1 MANKTTDKSRAGKAA
16 REKGSRFE
24 RELSKLF
31 NEHGFN
37 THRGYV
43 FHKQSDV
50 VGLLGIHV
58 EAKAKERMNA
68 WDALGQAITESEKRK
83 DGLPTVFWKRS
94 RKGIM
99 VCMRFDDW
107 MKLYKMAR
115 RKDEGNTE
123 RNDSASHEGA
133 RVDNNDGSIP
143 VVRSD
148 QALRS
153 DMGTEKE
160 S

>member
-1 MANKTTDKSRAGKAA
+1 MATEKRDMKKAGKAA
-16 REKGSRFE
+16 RDKGSRFE

-31 NEHGFN
+31 NEHGFS

-58 EAKAKERMNA
+58 EAKAVERLNPWA
-68 WDALGQAITESEKRK
+68 ALQQAITESDKRK
-83 DGLPTVFWKRS
+83 DGMPTVFWKRS

-107 MKLYKMAR
+107 MKLYTIAR
-115 RKDEGNTE
+115 GKT
-123 RNDSASHEGA
+123 
-133 RVDNNDGSIP
+133 DGRTQD
-143 VVRSD
+143 VC
-148 QALRS
+148 
-153 DMGTEKE
+153 EE
-160 S
+160 NH

>member
-1 MANKTTDKSRAGKAA
+1 MKKAGKAA
-16 REKGSRFE
+16 REKGARFE

-31 NEHGFN
+31 NEHGFH

-50 VGLLGIHV
+50 VDLLGIHV
-58 EAKAKERMNA
+58 EAKAHERMNV
-68 WDALGQAITESEKRK
+68 WDALKQAITESEKRK
-83 DGLPTVFWKRS
+83 DGMPTVFWKRS

-115 RKDEGNTE
+115 GKTDGKNTNPQE
-123 RNDSASHEGA
+123 DT
-133 RVDNNDGSIP
+133 V
-143 VVRSD
+143 
-148 QALRS
+148 
-153 DMGTEKE
+153 
-160 S
+160 

>member
-1 MANKTTDKSRAGKAA
+1 MAAEKRDMRKAGKAA

-31 NEHGFN
+31 NEHGFS

-58 EAKAKERMNA
+58 EAKAQERMNV
-68 WDALGQAITESEKRK
+68 WDALKQAITESEKRK
-83 DGLPTVFWKRS
+83 DGMPTVFWKRS

-107 MKLYKMAR
+107 MKLYTIAR
-115 RKDEGNTE
+115 GKAKDGKQENVFSPT
-123 RNDSASHEGA
+123 
-133 RVDNNDGSIP
+133 
-143 VVRSD
+143 D
-148 QALRS
+148 Q
-153 DMGTEKE
+153 
-160 S
+160 

>member
-1 MANKTTDKSRAGKAA
+1 MATERDMKKAGKAA
-16 REKGSRFE
+16 RDKGSRFE

-31 NEHGFN
+31 NEHGFS

-58 EAKAKERMNA
+58 EAKAHERMNV
-68 WDALGQAITESEKRK
+68 WDAMKQAVEEADKRK
-83 DGLPTVFWKRS
+83 DGMPTVFWKRS

-107 MKLYKMAR
+107 MKLYTIAR
-115 RKDEGNTE
+115 GKAKDGKQENVF
-123 RNDSASHEGA
+123 S
-133 RVDNNDGSIP
+133 P
-143 VVRSD
+143 SD
-148 QALRS
+148 Q
-153 DMGTEKE
+153 
-160 S
+160 

>member
-1 MANKTTDKSRAGKAA
+1 MATEKRDMKKAGKAA
-16 REKGSRFE
+16 REKGARFE

-31 NEHGFN
+31 NEHGFH

-58 EAKAKERMNA
+58 EAKAHERMNV
-68 WDALGQAITESEKRK
+68 WDAMKQAVTESDKRK
-83 DGLPTVFWKRS
+83 DGMPTVFWKRS

-107 MKLYKMAR
+107 MKLYQMAR
-115 RKDEGNTE
+115 GKDGNGRQADDVAE
-123 RNDSASHEGA
+123 
-133 RVDNNDGSIP
+133 
-143 VVRSD
+143 SD
-148 QALRS
+148 RQ
-153 DMGTEKE
+153 
-160 S
+160 

>member
-58 EAKAKERMNA
+58 EAKAVERLNPWA
-68 WDALGQAITESEKRK
+68 ALQQAITESDKRK
-83 DGLPTVFWKRS
+83 DGMPTVFWKRS

-99 VCMRFDDW
+99 VCMRFEDW
-107 MKLYKMAR
+107 MKLYTIAR
-115 RKDEGNTE
+115 HMKEGE
-123 RNDSASHEGA
+123 E
-133 RVDNNDGSIP
+133 
-143 VVRSD
+143 
-148 QALRS
+148 
-153 DMGTEKE
+153 
-160 S
+160 

>member
-1 MANKTTDKSRAGKAA
+1 MATERDMKKAGKAA
-16 REKGSRFE
+16 RDKGSRFE

-31 NEHGFN
+31 NEHGFS

-58 EAKAKERMNA
+58 EAKAHERMNV
-68 WDALGQAITESEKRK
+68 WDAMKQAVEEADKRK
-83 DGLPTVFWKRS
+83 DGMPTVFWKRS

-107 MKLYKMAR
+107 MKLYTIAR
-115 RKDEGNTE
+115 GKVKDGKQENVF
-123 RNDSASHEGA
+123 S
-133 RVDNNDGSIP
+133 P
-143 VVRSD
+143 SD
-148 QALRS
+148 Q
-153 DMGTEKE
+153 
-160 S
+160 

>member
-1 MANKTTDKSRAGKAA
+1 MATERDMKKAGKSA

-31 NEHGFN
+31 NDHGFS

-58 EAKAKERMNA
+58 EAKAVERLNPWA
-68 WDALGQAITESEKRK
+68 ALQQAITESDKRK
-83 DGLPTVFWKRS
+83 DGMPTVFWKRS

-107 MKLYKMAR
+107 MKLYTIAR
-115 RKDEGNTE
+115 GKVKDGKNTNPQE
-123 RNDSASHEGA
+123 DT
-133 RVDNNDGSIP
+133 V
-143 VVRSD
+143 
-148 QALRS
+148 
-153 DMGTEKE
+153 
-160 S
+160 

>member
-1 MANKTTDKSRAGKAA
+1 MAAEKRDMSKAGKAA
-16 REKGSRFE
+16 RDKGSRFE

-31 NEHGFN
+31 NEHGFS

-58 EAKAKERMNA
+58 EAKAVERLNPWA
-68 WDALGQAITESEKRK
+68 ALQQAITESDKRK
-83 DGLPTVFWKRS
+83 DGMPTVFWKRS

-107 MKLYKMAR
+107 MKLYTIAR
-115 RKDEGNTE
+115 GKEGNGRQADDVAE
-123 RNDSASHEGA
+123 
-133 RVDNNDGSIP
+133 
-143 VVRSD
+143 SD
-148 QALRS
+148 RQ
-153 DMGTEKE
+153 
-160 S
+160 

>member
-1 MANKTTDKSRAGKAA
+1 MATEKRDMKKAGKAA

-68 WDALGQAITESEKRK
+68 WDALGQAIAESEKRK
-83 DGLPTVFWKRS
+83 DGMPTVFWKRS

-123 RNDSASHEGA
+123 RNDPASHKGA

-153 DMGTEKE
+153 DMGTAEE

>member
-1 MANKTTDKSRAGKAA
+1 MEELTKKEANKKRGKAA

-31 NEHGFN
+31 NEHGFH

-50 VGLLGIHV
+50 VDLLGIHV
-58 EAKAKERMNA
+58 EAKAHERMNV
-68 WDALGQAITESEKRK
+68 WDAMKQAVEEADKRK
-83 DGLPTVFWKRS
+83 DGMPTVFWKRS

-107 MKLYKMAR
+107 MKLYTIAR
-115 RKDEGNTE
+115 GKAKDGKQENVF
-123 RNDSASHEGA
+123 S
-133 RVDNNDGSIP
+133 P
-143 VVRSD
+143 SD
-148 QALRS
+148 Q
-153 DMGTEKE
+153 
-160 S
+160 

>member
-1 MANKTTDKSRAGKAA
+1 MATERDMKKAGKAA
-16 REKGSRFE
+16 RDKGSRFE

-31 NEHGFN
+31 NEHGFS

-58 EAKAKERMNA
+58 EAKAVERLNPWA
-68 WDALGQAITESEKRK
+68 ALQQAITESEKRK
-83 DGLPTVFWKRS
+83 DGMPTVFWKRS

-107 MKLYKMAR
+107 MKLYTIAR
-115 RKDEGNTE
+115 GKAKDGKQENVF
-123 RNDSASHEGA
+123 S
-133 RVDNNDGSIP
+133 P
-143 VVRSD
+143 SD
-148 QALRS
+148 Q
-153 DMGTEKE
+153 
-160 S
+160 

>member
-1 MANKTTDKSRAGKAA
+1 MATEKRDMKKAGKAA

-58 EAKAKERMNA
+58 EAKAHERMNV
-68 WDALGQAITESEKRK
+68 WDAMKQAVEEADKRK
-83 DGLPTVFWKRS
+83 DGMPTVFWKRS

-99 VCMRFDDW
+99 VCMRFEDW
-107 MKLYKMAR
+107 MKLYTIAR
-115 RKDEGNTE
+115 GKVKDGKNTNPQE
-123 RNDSASHEGA
+123 DT
-133 RVDNNDGSIP
+133 V
-143 VVRSD
+143 
-148 QALRS
+148 
-153 DMGTEKE
+153 
-160 S
+160 

>member
-1 MANKTTDKSRAGKAA
+1 MEEITKKEANQKRGKAA

-43 FHKQSDV
+43 QFKQSDV
-50 VGLLGIHV
+50 IGLDGIHI
-58 EAKAKERMNA
+58 EAKAVERLNPWA
-68 WDALGQAITESEKRK
+68 ALQQATEEAKKRK

-99 VCMRFDDW
+99 VCMSFDDF
-107 MKLYKMAR
+107 MTLYKIAR
-115 RKDEGNTE
+115 GKGYEANRNCTE
-123 RNDSASHEGA
+123 SHQAERG
-133 RVDNNDGSIP
+133 DNIP
-143 VVRSD
+143 GGV
-148 QALRS
+148 
-153 DMGTEKE
+153 
-160 S
+160 

>member
-1 MANKTTDKSRAGKAA
+1 MATERDMKKAGKAA

-31 NEHGFN
+31 NEHGFS

-58 EAKAKERMNA
+58 EAKAVERLNPWA
-68 WDALGQAITESEKRK
+68 ALQQAITESDKRK
-83 DGLPTVFWKRS
+83 DGMPTVFWKRS

-107 MKLYKMAR
+107 MKLYKIAR
-115 RKDEGNTE
+115 HMKEGE
-123 RNDSASHEGA
+123 
-133 RVDNNDGSIP
+133 DGKN
-143 VVRSD
+143 
-148 QALRS
+148 L
-153 DMGTEKE
+153 
-160 S
+160 